1 MKIKFFKTSVMKMM
15 DVPRYEHLDNHEF
28 PEIVIHL

>member
-1 MKIKFFKTSVMKMM
+1 MKIKFYKTSVMKMM
-15 DVPRYEHLDNHEF
+15 DVPRYEHLDNEF